1 MSESGSDVS
10 SSSKSSAPTI
20 NPEDD
25 LAGCVKCLIQ
35 LREET
40 TKLSIAIKERKK
52 RMTAISSTILKLMQ
66 NKELKVLQLAQGR
79 NGYLIDAETSK
90 AKPLSKK
97 YLTEKI
103 IEYFKDDAELAKQLI
118 DFLND
123 SREKVTKRELKFKKG
138 DAGPP
143 AVEP

>member
-25 LAGCVKCLIQ
+25 LAGCVRSLLH
-35 LREET
+35 LRDEI

-52 RMTAISSTILKLMQ
+52 RMTALSNTILSLMQ

-79 NGYLIDAETSK
+79 NGYLIDSETSK
-90 AKPLSKK
+90 AKSLSKK
-97 YLTEKI
+97 RLTEMI
-103 IEYFKDDAELAKQLI
+103 IEYFKDNIEMAEQLI
-118 DFLND
+118 EFLNNN
-123 SREKVTKRELKFKKG
+123 REKITKRELKFKKG
-138 DAGPP
+138 DGET